1 MSEETGVVERV
12 EGDWVWVQTQ
22 RKGACSSCGHRDH
35 CQMIEGGDRMLVK
48 ARNDVH
54 AKKGDEI
61 ELFISTGTKMKCIF
75 LIYMVP
81 VFGLMAGAFSAR
93 SLSALFGLNPKVG
106 VALFSI
112 AGLVIA
118 YLLVRQY
125 SKRMEIKDQL
135 MPVAQRVVKRLGDQ
149 RFSRSSLDASIH

>member
-1 MSEETGVVERV
+1 MSEETGVVERA

-48 ARNDVH
+48 AKNEAH
-54 AKKGDEI
+54 AKPGDEV
-61 ELFISTGTKMKCIF
+61 ELFLSAKTKLKCVF
-75 LIYMVP
+75 LSYMVP
-81 VFGLMAGAFSAR
+81 VFGLMIGAFSAD
-93 SLSALFGLNPKVG
+93 SLSALVGLNPKLG
-106 VALFSI
+106 MALFSI
-112 AGLVIA
+112 GGLVVA

-135 MPVAQRVVKRLGDQ
+135 TPVAQRVVKRLGDQ
-149 RFSRSSLDASIH
+149 RFSRSSMDASIH